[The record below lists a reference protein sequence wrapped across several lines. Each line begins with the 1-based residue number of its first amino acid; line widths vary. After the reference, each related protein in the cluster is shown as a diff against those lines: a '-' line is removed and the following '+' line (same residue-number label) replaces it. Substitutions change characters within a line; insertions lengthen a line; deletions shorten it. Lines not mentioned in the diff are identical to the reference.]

1 MFTDLYYLLQ
11 IIDYIGKIIASAN
24 TGMIIARLGCATIMQ
39 KKEADDAFQPAAKG
53 SRRGMDGAVA
63 HG

>member
-1 MFTDLYYLLQ
+1 MFSDPHYLLQ

-24 TGMIIARLGCATIMQ
+24 AGMVIARLGCATIMQ
-39 KKEADDAFQPAAKG
+39 KKEADDAIQAATKG
-53 SRRGMDGAVA
+53 CRRGMDGAVA